1 MLSSELRLLGMQL
14 LEQLLVQLLFAKH
27 RIPIMPGARSP
38 TYLRLHSISPSREIL
53 QFISL
58 PIENGFL

>member
-1 MLSSELRLLGMQL
+1 MQL

-38 TYLRLHSISPSREIL
+38 IYLRLHSISPSREIL